1 MQALLA
7 LSRGIDRCN
16 ELVGRTLGWLVLA
29 AVLVSACN
37 AMLRKAF
44 DIGSNASLEVQ
55 WYLFAAVF
63 LLGAGY
69 VWRSNGHVRV
79 DVLASRLRPRTN
91 AWIDLVA
98 MLLFTV
104 PLCLLLIALA
114 WPVFERAWTSGEM
127 SENAGGLVRWPVMLL
142 IPLGFGL
149 LLLQCV
155 SETIK
160 RVAFL
165 RGLLP
170 QPFTQAGRLQT
181 GEEPGEGAVQ
191 APGSTPADSPAP
203 R

>member
-1 MQALLA
+1 LQSLLA

-37 AMLRKAF
+37 AVLRKAF
-44 DIGSNASLEVQ
+44 DIGSNAFLEVQ

-69 VWRSNGHVRV
+69 VWRHNGHVRI

-91 AWIDLVA
+91 AWIDLLA

-104 PLCLLLIALA
+104 PFCLLLIALA

-127 SENAGGLVRWPVMLL
+127 SENAGGLARWPVMLL
-142 IPLGFGL
+142 IPLGFAL

-155 SETIK
+155 AEIIK

-170 QPFTQAGRLQT
+170 QPFTRSKRPQT
-181 GEEPGEGAVQ
+181 DSEPGEETVQ
-191 APGSTPADSPAP
+191 APGSNPADGTAP